1 MSDDKP
7 EADDREDD
15 APRAEQIEYHYLKSN
30 FFRVVH
36 ADGAFGGITPR
47 GYIHFSLFNERGPI
61 PKKTVREIREDGTLS
76 PQTIKKSK
84 AGVVREIEI
93 DVVLDKD
100 AAVHLH
106 SWLGR
111 KIIELMEKEK
121 EAGED

>member
-1 MSDDKP
+1 MSDDDSDTRP
-7 EADDREDD
+7 GV
-15 APRAEQIEYHYLKSN
+15 EQIEYHYLKSN

-76 PQTIKKSK
+76 PQTIVKSK

-121 EAGED
+121 GGEEE

>member
-1 MSDDKP
+1 MSDEKP
-7 EADDREDD
+7 EADTRSGE
-15 APRAEQIEYHYLKSN
+15 APHAEQIEYHYLKSN

-61 PKKTVREIREDGTLS
+61 PKKTVREIRADGTLL

-84 AGVVREIEI
+84 SGVVREIEI